1 MFLQLQLWW
10 LLVVY
15 KPPCLWRDPPGTKK
29 SLNLLPSAK
38 KARKMMPRL
47 SLEYRVCPVIGS
59 WRIPGKTLLFHNRL
73 VQEGSI
79 RWLTLFL
86 VNITLTFDV
95 HFPFILNGWSIQFF
109 YSIRE
114 KMVVPNRKSARIS
127 TMCNLRGLPTVVKN
141 IWSCP
146 EQLQK
151 KRCKRTLCAALK
163 VYIDVAPS
171 CPSCLSYPSYLFCL
185 FCP

>member
-1 MFLQLQLWW
+1 MFLQVQLWW

-15 KPPCLWRDPPGTKK
+15 KPPCLWRDPPGTKI
-29 SLNLLPSAK
+29 LENLPSAK
-38 KARKMMPRL
+38 KPERWCLDFHWNIKFAQSGVGESQAKR
-47 SLEYRVCPVIGS
+47 SSSTTGS
-59 WRIPGKTLLFHNRL
+59 SKKAASDGLLF
-73 VQEGSI
+73 S
-79 RWLTLFL
+79 WSK
-86 VNITLTFDV
+86 TLTFDI
-95 HFPFILNGWSIQFF
+95 HFPIILNGWSIQFF
-109 YSIRE
+109 YSFRE

-146 EQLQK
+146 EQPQK
-151 KRCKRTLCAALK
+151 KRCKRALCAALT

-171 CPSCLSYPSYLFCL
+171 GPSCLSYPSYLFCL

>member
-1 MFLQLQLWW
+1 
-10 LLVVY
+10 
-15 KPPCLWRDPPGTKK
+15 
-29 SLNLLPSAK
+29 
-38 KARKMMPRL
+38 MMPRF
-47 SLEYRVCPVIGS
+47 SLEYRVCPVRS

-86 VNITLTFDV
+86 VKIILTFDV
-95 HFPFILNGWSIQFF
+95 HFPFILNGWSIEFF
-109 YSIRE
+109 YSFRE

-146 EQLQK
+146 EQPQK
-151 KRCKRTLCAALK
+151 KRCKRALCAALT